1 MSVLESFHPVVSS
14 WFSGRFGTPSPPQLQ
29 GWPVIAAGE
38 HSLILAPTGSG
49 KTLAAFLWCIDNLFR
64 AGLKADT
71 QTFENNPDGVHT
83 LYISPL
89 KALNN
94 DIHVNLQE
102 PLKGINHVAQKTG
115 MTPPFIRAAVRT
127 GDTPSHV
134 RQSMVK
140 KPPHILITTPESLY
154 LLLTSER
161 GRGIFH
167 NLRYVIVDEIHA
179 MCNNKRGV
187 HLSLSLERLMPLCDG
202 GPVRIG
208 LSATQKPLERIAA
221 FLGGQQYSKAQ
232 DNFTP
237 RPVTIVDCG
246 QRKDLDLQVIS
257 PVPDF
262 TDLPD
267 ASVWPALIEKLYG
280 LIKSHKTTLVFV
292 NMRAQTEK
300 IARQLNE
307 LHSQK
312 TSGSGEPIALAH
324 HGSISRE
331 VRYEIE
337 DTLKNGK
344 IPAVI
349 ATASLE
355 LGIDIGS
362 IDLVVQVE
370 TPKTVTSA
378 LQRVGR
384 SGHLL
389 KATSKGRI
397 FPLYQAD
404 LDDAVAFTRFMLDG
418 DIEETHIPENCLDV
432 LAQQI
437 VAEVALRDWSRPEL
451 YRLLRQSYCYRLL
464 SETVFNNVVDMLSG
478 RFEKN
483 DLRALQPRITWDKV
497 NDTLIARRGSRLLAV
512 MNGGTIADR
521 AYYGV
526 YLSDTG
532 TRLGEVEE
540 EFVFESKVGDVFFL
554 GNNEWRINQITR
566 DRIIV
571 TPLSSAKSKA
581 PFWKSEPL
589 YRDFATSLKIGAFRQ
604 EMLDKPDSGAWLT
617 SSCHADA
624 DVSQNLLNYMNRQLE
639 FTGNLPTHNRIIIEF
654 FRDSAG
660 EPQIVIHAP
669 FGGGVLGAWATV
681 LSAVLEQ
688 RYDVQS
694 QFSYDDDG
702 ILLRLV
708 DVTEPPPIENLLALS
723 PGEIEKI
730 LTAHLTTTPLFA
742 VRFRHNATR
751 ALLLQRSRADKR
763 IPLWLQ
769 RLRAA
774 DLLQVVK
781 DFPDFPIVIE
791 TVRDCLQ
798 DVFDLKGL
806 LTVIDNIQHK
816 KINVEIVHTPSPSP
830 MASGLLFRFLS
841 EYMYDYDKTR
851 TTGYAAE
858 ISNELLADV
867 LQKETI
873 PAIVSRDIIEQAE
886 FLWQRTATGSRA
898 KDVEDLFALIEKTG
912 PLDPE
917 DLQNKCSGNHQLWLK
932 QLQNDNRILYFKGFK
947 NGWIAAGDRELF
959 DGFDAQDKTRI
970 ILQRLFRVSGPLTVD
985 QMKEQTILPAERIE
999 AVLAGLLA
1007 AKEIVRGRLVEDETE
1022 EYYCDRHNFAQLYR
1036 RAIAV
1041 RREAAQPGDRAV
1053 FYTFLQKWHHINAPE
1068 KSVLE
1073 LLSRYTG
1080 LYMPPKVFERDILRT
1095 RMFGAQHSATGL
1107 PDSMNVFI
1115 QNGDVF
1121 VRAKKV
1127 NADSRTQLCFYKR
1140 GGGFI
1145 LTSRD
1150 SLPDQIENL
1159 DKQTTMVYEFLRENG
1174 ASHFKD
1180 IVDGAGLTSVQAENS
1195 LLQLVLQ
1202 GLVSSDNYISFLS
1215 LLGSIV
1221 KPQAADSRDWHDQIK
1236 PDWSI
1241 SLRHGHGRR
1250 PARRQIREK
1259 QRRHEGRWFL
1269 TTSFAAHGKDTD
1281 DSGRAEKQAR
1291 LLLDRY
1297 GVLVKEFYRFEDGLL
1312 PWYRIFRALKK
1323 LEWSGQ
1329 IRRGYFIQGLSG
1341 LQFALPEAVELLEKI
1356 QTGGGYESRQP
1367 CLLSTVDP
1375 ALPFGGAISWDL
1387 TDRSGEKIGLTR
1399 LASNHIL
1406 FIGPKPM
1413 VYSENYG
1420 TRLFLCADF
1429 DKEAETELPAALKI
1443 WLKLPDMYRP
1453 KKRLEIESIDNK
1465 PAAGHEL
1472 ATTFT
1477 QNGYEIEGDKLVL
1490 WPSGV

>member
-1 MSVLESFHPVVSS
+1 MSVLESFHPVVAH
-14 WFSGRFGTPSPPQLQ
+14 WFTGNFGAPSPPQQQ
-29 GWPVIAAGE
+29 GWPVIAGGE

-49 KTLAAFLWCIDNLFR
+49 KTLAAFLWCIDDLFR
-64 AGLKADT
+64 TGLQADP
-71 QTFENNPDGVHT
+71 QTFEKNPAGVHT

-102 PLKGINHVAQKTG
+102 PLRGIHQIAQKQDL
-115 MTPPFIRAAVRT
+115 TPPRIRAAVRT
-127 GDTPSHV
+127 GDTPSHI

-161 GRGIFH
+161 GRAIFH
-167 NLRYVIVDEIHA
+167 NLRYIIVDEIHA
-179 MCNNKRGV
+179 MSNNKRGV
-187 HLSLSLERLMPLCDG
+187 HLSLSLERLMPLCQKE
-202 GPVRIG
+202 PVRIG
-208 LSATQKPLERIAA
+208 LSATQKPLERIAS
-221 FLGGQQYSKAQ
+221 FLGGQQYSQAS
-232 DNFTP
+232 NTFIP

-246 QRKDLDLQVIS
+246 QRKNLDLQVIS

-280 LIKSHKTTLVFV
+280 LITSHRTTLVFV

-307 LHSQK
+307 LHSRK
-312 TSGSGEPIALAH
+312 TGGTGESIALAH

-331 VRYEIE
+331 VRYDIE
-337 DTLKNGK
+337 ETLKKGK

-404 LDDAVAFTRFMLDG
+404 LDDAVAFTRFMLNS

-437 VAEVALRDWSRPEL
+437 VAEVALRDWSRPGL
-451 YRLLRQSYCYRLL
+451 YRLFRQSYCYRFL

-483 DLRALQPRITWDKV
+483 ELRALQPRLTWDKV
-497 NDTLIARRGSRLLAV
+497 NDRLIARRGSRLLAV

-521 AYYGV
+521 AYYAV
-526 YLSDTG
+526 YLADTG

-571 TPLSSAKSKA
+571 TPLGSVKPRA

-589 YRDFATSLKIGAFRQ
+589 YRDFKTSQKIGAFRQ
-604 EMLDKPDSGAWLT
+604 EMLNNPDSEVWL
-617 SSCHADA
+617 SASCHADP
-624 DVSQNLLNYMNRQLE
+624 DISHNLLNYMRRQAE
-639 FTGNLPTHNRIIIEF
+639 YTGSIPTHNRIILEH

-669 FGGGVLGAWATV
+669 FGGRVLGAWATV
-681 LSAVLEQ
+681 LAAVLEQ

-694 QFSYDDDG
+694 QYSYDDDG

-708 DVTEPPPIENLLALS
+708 DVTEPPPIEDLLGLS
-723 PGEIEKI
+723 ADEMEKI

-774 DLLQVVK
+774 DLLQVVRE
-781 DFPDFPIVIE
+781 FPDFPILIE
-791 TVRDCLQ
+791 TIRDCLQ

-806 LTVIDNIQHK
+806 LTVVEDIQHK
-816 KINVEIVHTPSPSP
+816 RIKIDIVHTPSPSP

-858 ISNELLADV
+858 ISNELLAEV

-873 PAIVSRDIIEQAE
+873 PAIVSRNIIEQAE
-886 FLWQRTATGSRA
+886 SIWQGTAPESRA
-898 KDVEDLFALIEKTG
+898 KDAEDLFALIEKTG
-912 PLDPE
+912 PVDTEQLTARSKQNPDE
-917 DLQNKCSGNHQLWLK
+917 WLKKLQNE
-932 QLQNDNRILYFKGFK
+932 NRICYFNGIRD
-947 NGWIAAGDRELF
+947 GWIVTGEQKVFTDIKSSGSA
-959 DGFDAQDKTRI
+959 RI
-970 ILQRLFRVSGPLTVD
+970 LLQRLFRISGPLTVTE
-985 QMKEQTILPAERIE
+985 MKERTALPPKLIETVLTGLSAEK
-999 AVLAGLLA
+999 L
-1007 AKEIVRGRLVEDETE
+1007 IVRGKLVENESA
-1022 EYYCDRHNFAQLYR
+1022 EYYCDRYNFSQLYR

-1041 RREAAQPGDRAV
+1041 RREAARPGDRSV
-1053 FYTFLQKWHHINAPE
+1053 FYAFLQKWHHINTPE
-1068 KSVLE
+1068 KSVSDIITL
-1073 LLSRYTG
+1073 YNG
-1080 LYMPPKVFERDILRT
+1080 LYLPPKVFERDILRT
-1095 RMFGAQHSATGL
+1095 RMFGSQQSLTGL
-1107 PDSMNVFI
+1107 PDSMQQFI
-1115 QNGDVF
+1115 QSGEVF

-1127 NADSRTQLCFYKR
+1127 NAESRTKLCFTVR
-1140 GGGFI
+1140 GGGHIF
-1145 LTSRD
+1145 TSRD
-1150 SLPDQIENL
+1150 TLANITNF
-1159 DKQTTMVYEFLRENG
+1159 DKQTIAVYDFLRENG
-1174 ASHFKD
+1174 ASFFRD
-1180 IVDGAGLTSVQAENS
+1180 IVDGSGLTGLQTENG
-1195 LLQLVLQ
+1195 LLQLVLH
-1202 GLVSSDNYISFLS
+1202 GLAGCDHYTSFLS
-1215 LLGSIV
+1215 LLGASV
-1221 KPQAADSRDWHDQIK
+1221 KKQTETAPDWHEQIK
-1236 PDWSI
+1236 PDWSAAM
-1241 SLRHGHGRR
+1241 RQKHGRR
-1250 PARRQIREK
+1250 PARRDIREK
-1259 QRRHEGRWFL
+1259 LRRHEGRWFL
-1269 TTSFAAHGKDTD
+1269 TSSFAVHGTDTD
-1281 DSGRAEKQAR
+1281 DRGRAEKQAR

-1312 PWYRIFRALKK
+1312 PWHRIFQVLKK
-1323 LEWSGQ
+1323 LEWSGE
-1329 IRRGYFIQGLSG
+1329 IRRGYFIRGLSG
-1341 LQFALPEAVELLEKI
+1341 LQFALPGAMELLEKI
-1356 QTGGGYESRQP
+1356 QSGGGYESRET

-1375 ALPFGGAISWDL
+1375 ALPFGGAISWEL
-1387 TDRSGEKIGLTR
+1387 TDKSGNKIGVTR

-1406 FIGPKPM
+1406 FAGSKPA

-1420 TRLFLCADF
+1420 TRLFLCADL
-1429 DKEAETELPAALKI
+1429 DNETKAELPAALKI
-1443 WLKLPDMYRP
+1443 WLKLPAMYRP

-1465 PAAGHEL
+1465 PASVHEL
-1472 ATTFT
+1472 AAVFT
-1477 QNGYEIEGDKLVL
+1477 ANGYETDGDKLAL